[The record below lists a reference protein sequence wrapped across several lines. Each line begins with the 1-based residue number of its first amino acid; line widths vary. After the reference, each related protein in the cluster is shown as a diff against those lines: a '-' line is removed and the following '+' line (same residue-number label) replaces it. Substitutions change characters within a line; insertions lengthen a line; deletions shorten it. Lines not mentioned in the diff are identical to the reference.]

1 MALEQ
6 GEFWLIPPET
16 PHSFR
21 PSGTS
26 ASYYSVKFRAE
37 SSLRTAGRN
46 GHPVADYH
54 VNAIVRLLDDA
65 GQTARLDFVSET
77 ILGQHLWCLLATLD
91 ADTGSGGQES
101 PFLLRQKEFISHH
114 GAAANVTRLA
124 EEENMSLSQFKKHF
138 RRESG
143 GRTDIKRFID
153 ELLIQCAVGH
163 LIYSPGNLT
172 EIARLMNF
180 PLRPVEESRRDRLVL
195 VQAEPLMAVAGV
207 AARKKD
213 GQTVSGDTGAWFKHD
228 DGALYVLLCDGMG
241 SGRLAQRESTLAVR
255 LLEQFLRAG
264 VRPENALRTL
274 SSALALRG
282 EEEIGFTT
290 IDLLRVDLFT
300 GEGDIYKYGAAPSYV
315 KKGPAVSRVTGCALP
330 AGLAGGEGGAPDITH
345 LKLEAEDCVLLVSD
359 GVTGGQPDQW
369 VRDKLSAF
377 DGRSPR
383 ELAQELIDESEQ
395 QAGAADDRTALVLR
409 LSKR

>member
-1 MALEQ
+1 MSTSANFPIKLLYWGAGTEKNLDGKPHLHSFFQLEICRTGRIVGISANGAMALEQ

-180 PLRPVEESRRDRLVL
+180 PTIYAFSRFFKSRTGVS
-195 VQAEPLMAVAGV
+195 PLEY
-207 AARKKD
+207 RNR
-213 GQTVSGDTGAWFKHD
+213 H
-228 DGALYVLLCDGMG
+228 
-241 SGRLAQRESTLAVR
+241 RR
-255 LLEQFLRAG
+255 
-264 VRPENALRTL
+264 
-274 SSALALRG
+274 
-282 EEEIGFTT
+282 
-290 IDLLRVDLFT
+290 
-300 GEGDIYKYGAAPSYV
+300 
-315 KKGPAVSRVTGCALP
+315 
-330 AGLAGGEGGAPDITH
+330 
-345 LKLEAEDCVLLVSD
+345 
-359 GVTGGQPDQW
+359 
-369 VRDKLSAF
+369 
-377 DGRSPR
+377 
-383 ELAQELIDESEQ
+383 
-395 QAGAADDRTALVLR
+395 
-409 LSKR
+409 